1 MKNVLIQLPCIE
13 GYIMRPDDQLATG
26 FADLNPFHDVE
37 EFEDPPQY
45 FLVQCKRPEC
55 ENNQA
60 KWAEGVE

>member
-1 MKNVLIQLPCIE
+1 
-13 GYIMRPDDQLATG
+13 MRPDDQLATG